1 MGNGSV
7 GVEIAGTDG
16 ESIAEVSELRS
27 NSCVDAGGAELVFD
41 RSGGKTGD
49 WRSDTTVDGD
59 WRSDTTVDGDW
70 RSDTM
75 EDGDWRLDTT
85 VAVDC
90 GLDMM
95 ATGDCGLDTAVAGD
109 W

>member
-1 MGNGSV
+1 M
-7 GVEIAGTDG
+7 EIAGTDG

-59 WRSDTTVDGDW
+59 WRSDT
-70 RSDTM
+70 M

-95 ATGDCGLDTAVAGD
+95 VTGDCGLDTAVAGD